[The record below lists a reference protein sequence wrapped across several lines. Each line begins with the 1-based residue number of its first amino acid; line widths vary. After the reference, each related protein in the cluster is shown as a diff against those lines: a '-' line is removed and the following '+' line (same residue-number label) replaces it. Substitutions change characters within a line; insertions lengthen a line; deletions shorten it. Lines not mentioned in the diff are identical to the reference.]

1 MNDQEREDFI
11 KACGDRMRKAYEAGN
26 REDAD
31 LWLQAQNEAIRGRS
45 AAQVA
50 RLEACFFVTTG
61 EADKQALEGVVHG

>member
-1 MNDQEREDFI
+1 MIDQEREDYI
-11 KACGDRMRKAYEAGN
+11 KACGDRMLKAYEAGN

-61 EADKQALEGVVHG
+61 EADRASMGVANA